1 MLHQAHRL
9 AFGLRLS
16 HRVVTTHNACDLSL
30 KFEERRMAR
39 VPYVDN
45 EDLPEQYRNQLSS
58 DANVTRALSNSPQ
71 LAFLSGSMAR
81 YIRHE
86 SKVDPRL
93 RELAIIQVGYS
104 ARSAYEYTHH
114 IKIGFSFGVTEDDLR
129 AIAQETAGRPSKLE
143 PLAKSVLC
151 AAREMTDGIALADK
165 TFAELRTGF
174 DNAQL
179 VDLLYAI
186 ANYNGVVRILAAL
199 QVDLEDEYRSYLEK
213 FPFAA

>member
-1 MLHQAHRL
+1 MPHQAHRL

-16 HRVVTTHNACDLSL
+16 HRVVTADNARDPSIIS
-30 KFEERRMAR
+30 RSYRMAR

-45 EDLPEQYRNQLSS
+45 KDLPEQYRNQLSS

-104 ARSAYEYTHH
+104 ARSVYEYTHH
-114 IKIGFSFGVTEDDLR
+114 IKIGLSFGVTEDDLR
-129 AIAQETAGRPSKLE
+129 AIADETAGRSTKLE
-143 PLAKSVLC
+143 PLAKSVLR
-151 AAREMTDGIALADK
+151 AAREMTDGIAVADK
-165 TFAELRTGF
+165 TFAELRAAF
-174 DNAQL
+174 DNGRL
-179 VDLLYAI
+179 VDLLYTI

-199 QVDLEDEYRSYLEK
+199 QVDLEDEYKIHLEK

>member
-1 MLHQAHRL
+1 MPHQAHRPVFARRL
-9 AFGLRLS
+9 A
-16 HRVVTTHNACDLSL
+16 HRDVTTHNGCDLSVD
-30 KFEERRMAR
+30 FEERRMAR

-45 EDLPEQYRNQLSS
+45 TDLPEQYRDLLSS

-71 LAFLSGSMAR
+71 LAFLSGAMAR

-114 IKIGFSFGVTEDDLR
+114 IKIGLSFCVTEDDLR
-129 AIAQETAGRPSKLE
+129 AIADETAGRPSKLE
-143 PLAKSVLC
+143 PLAKSVLR
-151 AAREMTDGIALADK
+151 AAREMTDGLALSDA
-165 TFAELRTGF
+165 TFAELRAAL
-174 DNAQL
+174 DSAQL

-199 QVDLEDEYRSYLEK
+199 RVDLEEEYR
-213 FPFAA
+213 

>member
-1 MLHQAHRL
+1 
-9 AFGLRLS
+9 
-16 HRVVTTHNACDLSL
+16 
-30 KFEERRMAR
+30 MAR

-45 EDLPEQYRNQLSS
+45 KDLPEQYRNQLSS

-86 SKVDPRL
+86 TKVDPRL

-143 PLAKSVLC
+143 PLAKS
-151 AAREMTDGIALADK
+151 
-165 TFAELRTGF
+165 ELRAAF
-174 DNAQL
+174 DNTQL
-179 VDLLYAI
+179 VELLYAI

>member
-1 MLHQAHRL
+1 
-9 AFGLRLS
+9 
-16 HRVVTTHNACDLSL
+16 
-30 KFEERRMAR
+30 MAR

-45 EDLPEQYRNQLSS
+45 KDLPEQYRNQLSS

-104 ARSAYEYTHH
+104 ARSVYEYTHH
-114 IKIGFSFGVTEDDLR
+114 IKIGLSFGVTEDDLR
-129 AIAQETAGRPSKLE
+129 AIADETAGRPSNLE
-143 PLAKSVLC
+143 PLAKSVLR
-151 AAREMTDGIALADK
+151 AAREMTDGIAVADK
-165 TFAELRTGF
+165 TFAELRAAF
-174 DNAQL
+174 DNARL
-179 VDLLYAI
+179 VDLPYTI

-199 QVDLEDEYRSYLEK
+199 QVDLEDEYKIYLEK

>member
-1 MLHQAHRL
+1 VH
-9 AFGLRLS
+9 
-16 HRVVTTHNACDLSL
+16 
-30 KFEERRMAR
+30 FEEYRMAR

-45 EDLPEQYRNQLSS
+45 KDLPEQYRNQLSS
-58 DANVTRALSNSPQ
+58 DANVTRALSNSPKI
-71 LAFLSGSMAR
+71 AFLSGSMAR

-86 SKVDPRL
+86 SKIDARL

-129 AIAQETAGRPSKLE
+129 AIAQETAGRPSRLE
-143 PLAKSVLC
+143 PLARSVLR
-151 AAREMTDGIALADK
+151 AAREMTDGLTVSDK
-165 TFAELRTGF
+165 TFAELRAAF
-174 DNAQL
+174 DSTQL

-199 QVDLEDEYRSYLEK
+199 QVDLEDEYRTYLEK

>member
-1 MLHQAHRL
+1 MPHQAHRL

-16 HRVVTTHNACDLSL
+16 HRVVTADNARDPSNN
-30 KFEERRMAR
+30 K
-39 VPYVDN
+39 
-45 EDLPEQYRNQLSS
+45 DLPEQYRNQLSS

-104 ARSAYEYTHH
+104 ARSVYEYTHH
-114 IKIGFSFGVTEDDLR
+114 IKIGLSFGVTEDDLR
-129 AIAQETAGRPSKLE
+129 AIADETAGRPTNLE
-143 PLAKSVLC
+143 PLAKSVLR
-151 AAREMTDGIALADK
+151 AAREMTDGIAVADK
-165 TFAELRTGF
+165 TFAELRAAF

-179 VDLLYAI
+179 VDLLYTI

-199 QVDLEDEYRSYLEK
+199 QVDLEDEYKIYLEK

>member
-1 MLHQAHRL
+1 MPHQAHRL

-16 HRVVTTHNACDLSL
+16 HRVVTADNARDPSIIS
-30 KFEERRMAR
+30 RSYRMAR

-45 EDLPEQYRNQLSS
+45 KDLPEQYRNQLSS

-104 ARSAYEYTHH
+104 ARSVYEYTHH
-114 IKIGFSFGVTEDDLR
+114 IKIGLSFGVTEDDLR
-129 AIAQETAGRPSKLE
+129 AIADETAGRSTKLE
-143 PLAKSVLC
+143 PLAKSVLR
-151 AAREMTDGIALADK
+151 AAREMTDGIAVADK
-165 TFAELRTGF
+165 TFAELRAAF
-174 DNAQL
+174 DNARL
-179 VDLLYAI
+179 VDLLYTI

-199 QVDLEDEYRSYLEK
+199 QVDLEDEYKIYLEK

>member
-1 MLHQAHRL
+1 
-9 AFGLRLS
+9 
-16 HRVVTTHNACDLSL
+16 
-30 KFEERRMAR
+30 MAR

-45 EDLPEQYRNQLSS
+45 KDLPEQYRNQLSS
-58 DANVTRALSNSPQ
+58 DTNVTRALSNSPQ

-114 IKIGFSFGVTEDDLR
+114 IKIGRSFGVTEDDLR
-129 AIAQETAGRPSKLE
+129 AIADETAGRPTKLE
-143 PLAKSVLC
+143 PLAKSVLR
-151 AAREMTDGIALADK
+151 AA
-165 TFAELRTGF
+165 F
-174 DNAQL
+174 DNARL
-179 VDLLYAI
+179 VDLLYTI

-199 QVDLEDEYRSYLEK
+199 QVDLEDEYKIYLEK

>member
-1 MLHQAHRL
+1 MPHQAHRP
-9 AFGLRLS
+9 AFALRLS
-16 HRVVTTHNACDLSL
+16 HRDVTTHNARDLSL
-30 KFEERRMAR
+30 DFEERRMAR

-45 EDLPEQYRNQLSS
+45 KDLPERYRNQLSS

-104 ARSAYEYTHH
+104 ARSAYEYAHH
-114 IKIGFSFGVTEDDLR
+114 IKIGLSFGVTEDDLR
-129 AIAQETAGRPSKLE
+129 AIADETAGRPSKLE
-143 PLAKSVLC
+143 PLAKSVLR
-151 AAREMTDGIALADK
+151 AAREMTDGRGLSDE
-165 TFAELRTGF
+165 TFAELRAAF

-179 VDLLYAI
+179 VDLLYTI

-199 QVDLEDEYRSYLEK
+199 QVDLEEEYRAYLEK

>member
-1 MLHQAHRL
+1 
-9 AFGLRLS
+9 
-16 HRVVTTHNACDLSL
+16 VTTHNARDLSL
-30 KFEERRMAR
+30 KLEERRMAR

-45 EDLPEQYRNQLSS
+45 KDLPEQYRNQVSS

-86 SKVDPRL
+86 TKVDPRL

-143 PLAKSVLC
+143 PLAKSVLR
-151 AAREMTDGIALADK
+151 AAREMTDGLTVSDK
-165 TFAELRTGF
+165 TFAELRAGF

-199 QVDLEDEYRSYLEK
+199 QVDLEDEYRTYLER

>member
-1 MLHQAHRL
+1 MPHQAHRPTF
-9 AFGLRLS
+9 APRLS
-16 HRVVTTHNACDLSL
+16 HRDVTTHNACDLSL
-30 KFEERRMAR
+30 KLEERRMAR

-45 EDLPEQYRNQLSS
+45 KDLPEQYRNQLSS

-86 SKVDPRL
+86 TKVDPRL

-143 PLAKSVLC
+143 PLAKSVLR
-151 AAREMTDGIALADK
+151 AAREMTDGRTVSDK
-165 TFAELRTGF
+165 TFAELRAAF
-174 DNAQL
+174 DNTQL
-179 VDLLYAI
+179 VELLYAI

>member
-1 MLHQAHRL
+1 
-9 AFGLRLS
+9 
-16 HRVVTTHNACDLSL
+16 
-30 KFEERRMAR
+30 MAR
-39 VPYVDN
+39 VPYIDN
-45 EDLPEQYRNQLSS
+45 NELPEQYRNQLSS
-58 DANVTRALSNSPQ
+58 DANVTRALSNSPP

-81 YIRHE
+81 YIRYD

-114 IKIGFSFGVTEDDLR
+114 IKIGLSFGVTEGDLR
-129 AIAQETAGRPSKLE
+129 AIADETAGRPSTLE
-143 PLAKSVLC
+143 PLARSVLR
-151 AAREMTDGIALADK
+151 AAREMTQGLLLSDA
-165 TFAELRTGF
+165 TFSELRAAF

-199 QVDLEDEYRSYLEK
+199 QVDLEDEYRPYLEK
-213 FPFAA
+213 FPFAS

>member
-1 MLHQAHRL
+1 MPHQAHRL

-16 HRVVTTHNACDLSL
+16 HRVVTADNARDPSIIS
-30 KFEERRMAR
+30 RSYRMAR

-45 EDLPEQYRNQLSS
+45 KDLPEQYRNQLSS

-114 IKIGFSFGVTEDDLR
+114 IKIGLSFGVTEDDLR
-129 AIAQETAGRPSKLE
+129 AIADETAGRPSNLE
-143 PLAKSVLC
+143 PLAKSVLR
-151 AAREMTDGIALADK
+151 AAREMTDGIAVADK
-165 TFAELRTGF
+165 TFAELRAAF

-179 VDLLYAI
+179 VDLLYTI

-199 QVDLEDEYRSYLEK
+199 QVDLEDEYKIYLEK

>member
-1 MLHQAHRL
+1 
-9 AFGLRLS
+9 
-16 HRVVTTHNACDLSL
+16 
-30 KFEERRMAR
+30 MAR

-45 EDLPEQYRNQLSS
+45 KDLPEQYRNQLSS

-71 LAFLSGSMAR
+71 LAFLSGSIVR

-104 ARSAYEYTHH
+104 ARSVYEYTHH
-114 IKIGFSFGVTEDDLR
+114 IKIGLSFGVTEDDLR
-129 AIAQETAGRPSKLE
+129 AIADETAGRPTNLE
-143 PLAKSVLC
+143 PLAKSVLR
-151 AAREMTDGIALADK
+151 AAREMTDGIAVADK
-165 TFAELRTGF
+165 TFAELHAAF

-179 VDLLYAI
+179 VDLLYTI

-199 QVDLEDEYRSYLEK
+199 QVDLEDEYKIYLEK

>member
-1 MLHQAHRL
+1 
-9 AFGLRLS
+9 
-16 HRVVTTHNACDLSL
+16 VTADNARDPSIIS
-30 KFEERRMAR
+30 RSYRMAR

-45 EDLPEQYRNQLSS
+45 KDLPEQYRNQLSS

-71 LAFLSGSMAR
+71 LAFLSGSIVR

-104 ARSAYEYTHH
+104 ARSVYEYTHH
-114 IKIGFSFGVTEDDLR
+114 IKIGLSFGVTEDDLR
-129 AIAQETAGRPSKLE
+129 AIADETAGRPTNLE
-143 PLAKSVLC
+143 PLAKSVLR
-151 AAREMTDGIALADK
+151 AAREMTDGIAVADK
-165 TFAELRTGF
+165 TFAELRAAF

-179 VDLLYAI
+179 VDLLYTI

-199 QVDLEDEYRSYLEK
+199 QVDLEDEYKIYLEK

>member
-1 MLHQAHRL
+1 
-9 AFGLRLS
+9 
-16 HRVVTTHNACDLSL
+16 
-30 KFEERRMAR
+30 MAR

-45 EDLPEQYRNQLSS
+45 KDLPEQYRNQLSS
-58 DANVTRALSNSPQ
+58 DANVTRVLSNSPQ

-86 SKVDPRL
+86 TKVDPRL

-143 PLAKSVLC
+143 PLAKSVLR
-151 AAREMTDGIALADK
+151 AAREMTDGRTVSDK
-165 TFAELRTGF
+165 TFAELRAAF
-174 DNAQL
+174 DNTQL
-179 VDLLYAI
+179 VELLYAI

>member
-1 MLHQAHRL
+1 
-9 AFGLRLS
+9 
-16 HRVVTTHNACDLSL
+16 
-30 KFEERRMAR
+30 MAR

-45 EDLPEQYRNQLSS
+45 KDLPEQYRNQLSS

-86 SKVDPRL
+86 SRVDPRL

-104 ARSAYEYTHH
+104 ARSVYEYTHH
-114 IKIGFSFGVTEDDLR
+114 IKIGLSFGVTEDDLR
-129 AIAQETAGRPSKLE
+129 AIADETAGRPTNLE
-143 PLAKSVLC
+143 PLAKSVLR
-151 AAREMTDGIALADK
+151 AAREMTDGIAVADK
-165 TFAELRTGF
+165 TFAELRAAF

-179 VDLLYAI
+179 VDLLYTI

-199 QVDLEDEYRSYLEK
+199 QVDLEDEYKIYLEK